1 MLKEKTFLSEIFG
14 DNFIM
19 KKKDK
24 VKDFRKMNKGELQR
38 VLSEK
43 REKLRL
49 LRFDLAAG
57 KVKNVREIREIR
69 KDIARIL
76 TILTEK

>member
-1 MLKEKTFLSEIFG
+1 
-14 DNFIM
+14 M